1 MHVPLQEPNY
11 HDVYVQLV
19 EKLDPRAVQDLLT
32 PFTLRYIRILLRGNR
47 IKQLTSERSL
57 LKNLGMWL
65 GRLSLARN
73 KPIRFDQLDIKALLI
88 EAFEQARF
96 AVMLRARCF
105 PRVLMAVKVTSRWSL
120 WALQASLDRVQT
132 YCVRSEPLPLA
143 YSLSRL

>member
-1 MHVPLQEPNY
+1 VHAPLQEPNY

-19 EKLDPRAVQDLLT
+19 EKLDAKAVQDLLM

-88 EAFEQARF
+88 EAFEQVRF
-96 AVMLRARCF
+96 QICCALAVVRRL
-105 PRVLMAVKVTSRWSL
+105 LMAVEQRHMACGFRL
-120 WALQASLDRVQT
+120 RIALPDWAST
-132 YCVRSEPLPLA
+132 YFG
-143 YSLSRL
+143 

>member
-1 MHVPLQEPNY
+1 
-11 HDVYVQLV
+11 VYVQLV
-19 EKLDPRAVQDLLT
+19 EKLDPKAVQDLLM

-96 AVMLRARCF
+96 HHHA
-105 PRVLMAVKVTSRWSL
+105 
-120 WALQASLDRVQT
+120 
-132 YCVRSEPLPLA
+132 A
-143 YSLSRL
+143 YSCCPSIAHGCQARITLADELGPHKHHRTGVGVV